1 MRWIACSHLGTNN
14 SNQRPCFGRSTEETR
29 LMMTFVGMPR
39 ALVTLRHTPDRRSV
53 EAALQRI
60 GYTVRATDDHAV
72 SEVLLHSFRP
82 LLMIS
87 DAIDLFPV
95 VSALMLQVRRCNEIY
110 VIVIG
115 ANTHTERIT
124 ILRHGADE
132 ALPTGVAPEEVAVRC
147 QVLMRRSREFLHPTL
162 SLNEATHLY
171 FGPLIIDLAR
181 REMTVNHFPIASTRL
196 EFELFVQL
204 CRRPLEVCSRNE
216 LVKTVWG
223 PTWVGDTHIVDV
235 HLSNLRRKLNERA
248 PELRFMHTVRG
259 IGFRLTDD
267 LLQLAVHDLASSRTL
282 QMQNRSLGVLSS

>member
-1 MRWIACSHLGTNN
+1 
-14 SNQRPCFGRSTEETR
+14 
-29 LMMTFVGMPR
+29 MTFVGIPR
-39 ALVTLRHTPDRRSV
+39 ALVTLRHTSDRRSI
-53 EAALQRI
+53 EIALQRL
-60 GYTVRATDDHAV
+60 GYTVRSTDDHVV
-72 SEVLLHSFRP
+72 SEVLLHSYRP
-82 LLMIS
+82 TLLIS
-87 DAIDLFPV
+87 DAADVFPV
-95 VSALMLQVRRCNEIY
+95 ASTLMLQVRRCTEIY

-115 ANTHTERIT
+115 ADSDAERLS

-132 ALPTGVAPEEVAVRC
+132 ALPTGVTPEEVAVRC
-147 QVLMRRSREFLHPTL
+147 QVLMRRSREFLTPAL
-162 SLNEATHLY
+162 LLNEATHLY

-181 REMTVNHFPIASTRL
+181 REITVNHFPIASTRL
-196 EFELFVQL
+196 EFELFAQL

-267 LLQLAVHDLASSRTL
+267 LLQLAVHDLASSRML
-282 QMQNRSLGVLSS
+282 QMQTTSLGVLSS